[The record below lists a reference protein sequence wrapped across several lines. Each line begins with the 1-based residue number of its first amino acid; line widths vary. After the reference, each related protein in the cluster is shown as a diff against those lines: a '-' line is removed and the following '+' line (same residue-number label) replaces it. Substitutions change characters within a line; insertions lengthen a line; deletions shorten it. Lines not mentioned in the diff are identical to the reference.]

1 MPFTNSHR
9 AMRAE
14 LTIKVADLYEVINH
28 PALLKTQQLIENAP
42 KSITDRLS
50 YDITAETLKLANEA
64 VKSIETARKTA
75 TSPLDAY
82 KKQIMEIEK
91 EATTPLTDF
100 ISERK
105 AMMLVYSSELERIQR
120 EANEKIKAEAAAAI
134 AASGADAIADIMG
147 RFTDKLVSVQTE
159 QPKNIRV
166 TKKARVIEGTPVH
179 MVDWSA
185 VVFALIAADKFDVE
199 VLLTG
204 LAKAMAD
211 TGIKE
216 IKGIEVYDHKTQVIR

>member
-1 MPFTNSHR
+1 MK
-9 AMRAE
+9 AE
-14 LTIKVADLYEVINH
+14 LTIKVTDLYEVINH
-28 PALLKTQQLIENAP
+28 PTLLRTQQFIENAP
-42 KSITDRLS
+42 KSITDKLS
-50 YDITAETLKLANEA
+50 YDITAESLKLASEA
-64 VKSIETARKTA
+64 IKTIETARKSA

-82 KKQIMEIEK
+82 KKQIMDIEK
-91 EATTPLTDF
+91 EATAPLTEF
-100 ISERK
+100 ITERK
-105 AMMLVYSSELERIQR
+105 GMMLVYASELERIQR

-134 AASGADAIADIMG
+134 AASGADTIADMMG

-166 TKKARVIEGTPVH
+166 TTKARIIEGTPIH

-185 VVFALIAADKFDVE
+185 VVFALIAAEKFDVE

-216 IKGIEVYDHKTQVIR
+216 IKGIEVYQHKTQVIR

>member
-1 MPFTNSHR
+1 MK
-9 AMRAE
+9 AE
-14 LTIKVADLYEVINH
+14 LTIKVTDLYEVINH
-28 PALLKTQQLIENAP
+28 PTLLRTQQFIENAP
-42 KSITDRLS
+42 KSITDKLS
-50 YDITAETLKLANEA
+50 YDITAESLKLASEA
-64 VKSIETARKTA
+64 IKTIETARKSA

-82 KKQIMEIEK
+82 KKQIMDIEK
-91 EATTPLTDF
+91 EATTPLTEF
-100 ISERK
+100 ITERK
-105 AMMLVYSSELERIQR
+105 AMMLVYASELERIQR
-120 EANEKIKAEAAAAI
+120 EANEKLKAEAAAAI
-134 AASGADAIADIMG
+134 AASGADTIADMMG

-166 TKKARVIEGTPVH
+166 TTKARIVEGTPVH

-185 VVFALIAADKFDVE
+185 VVFCLIAAEKFDVE

-216 IKGIEVYDHKTQVIR
+216 IKGIEVYQHKTQVIR

>member
-1 MPFTNSHR
+1 MK
-9 AMRAE
+9 AE
-14 LTIKVADLYEVINH
+14 LTIKVSDLYYVINH
-28 PALLKTQQLIENAP
+28 PTLLRTQKFIENAP
-42 KSITDRLS
+42 KSITDKLS
-50 YDITAETLKLANEA
+50 YDITAESLKLASEA
-64 VKSIETARKTA
+64 IKTIETARKSA

-82 KKQIMEIEK
+82 KKQIMDIEK
-91 EATTPLTDF
+91 EATAPLIEF
-100 ISERK
+100 ITERK
-105 AMMLVYSSELERIQR
+105 GMMLVYASELERIQR

-134 AASGADAIADIMG
+134 AASSADTVADMMG

-166 TKKARVIEGTPVH
+166 TTKARVIEGTPVH

-185 VVFALIAADKFDVE
+185 VIFCLIAAEKFDVD

-216 IKGIEVYDHKTQVIR
+216 IKGIEVYQHKTQVIR